1 MPDASKMKS
10 EMRKP
15 SGTRAARTLR
25 REGRV
30 PAILYGHKQEPVSVS
45 LPAHDL
51 QVALGHGAH
60 LLELDIQG
68 SPTRCLIKDVQ
79 YDHLDED
86 PIHVD
91 LMRVSLDERVQVVV
105 PIELRGVPAG
115 VNEGGVLDQ
124 ILGEVEVDC
133 LVTEIPE
140 VIRVRIASLGLNES
154 LRVRD
159 LDVPAGVRLLA
170 EPEDPVCTVRPLGE
184 EPEEEAPAEEGE
196 AEPEVI
202 RREQKEQPE
211 EEGG

>member
-1 MPDASKMKS
+1 MPDATRMKA
-10 EMRKP
+10 ELRKP
-15 SGTRAARTLR
+15 SGTRAACTLR

-30 PAILYGHKQEPVSVS
+30 PAILYGHKEEPVAVS

-51 QVALGHGAH
+51 AVALGHGAH
-60 LLELDIQG
+60 LLELDVKG
-68 SPTRCLIKDVQ
+68 SSTRCLIKDVQ

-91 LMRVSLDERVQVVV
+91 LVRVSLDERVQVVM

-140 VIRVRIASLGLNES
+140 AIRVRVTSLGLNES
-154 LRVRD
+154 LRLKD
-159 LDVPAGVRLLA
+159 LDLPEGVRALA
-170 EPEDPVCTVRPLGE
+170 EPDDPVCTVRPLGE
-184 EPEEEAPAEEGE
+184 EPEEEAVAEKGE

-202 RREQKEQPE
+202 GREEKEQPE
-211 EEGG
+211 DKAD

>member
-1 MPDASKMKS
+1 MPEATKIKA

-30 PAILYGHKQEPVSVS
+30 PAILYGHKEEPVAVS

-51 QVALGHGAH
+51 AVALGHGAH
-60 LLELDIQG
+60 LLELHVKG
-68 SPTRCLIKDVQ
+68 SSIRCLIKEVQ

-86 PIHVD
+86 PVHVD
-91 LMRVSLDERVQVVV
+91 LVRVSLDERVQVVV

-115 VNEGGVLDQ
+115 VSEGGVLDQ
-124 ILGEVEVDC
+124 MMAEVEVDC

-140 VIRVRIASLGLNES
+140 TIRIRVASLGLNES
-154 LRVRD
+154 LRVKD
-159 LDVPAGVRLLA
+159 LDLPEDVRPLA
-170 EPEDPVCTVRPLGE
+170 EPDDLVCMVRPLGE
-184 EPEEEAPAEEGE
+184 EPEEEKPAEEGE

-202 RREQKEQPE
+202 GREQKEEPE
-211 EEGG
+211 DNRE